1 METAIW
7 AYNNLFTNF
16 LKKKLFTDTRVLFYF
31 FCSLLLIVFLV
42 VQSRIWFGDYS
53 FSNLQQL
60 KNQITSLEKES
71 ATLLKK
77 NELLEGEKEKF
88 SMGRNAIEGLARS
101 ELGLIKPGEIFYQ
114 FKEKESIEVIHNKTD
129 ESVD

>member
-1 METAIW
+1 MAT
-7 AYNNLFTNF
+7 
-16 LKKKLFTDTRVLFYF
+16 
-31 FCSLLLIVFLV
+31 IVPLV
-42 VQSRIWFGDYS
+42 G
-53 FSNLQQL
+53 
-60 KNQITSLEKES
+60 ITP
-71 ATLLKK
+71 T
-77 NELLEGEKEKF
+77 GEKEKF

>member
-1 METAIW
+1 M
-7 AYNNLFTNF
+7 NF

-53 FSNLQQL
+53 FSNLQHL
-60 KNQITSLEKES
+60 KNQIISLEKES
-71 ATLLKK
+71 TALLKK
-77 NELLEGEKEKF
+77 NALLEGEKEKF

>member
-1 METAIW
+1 M
-7 AYNNLFTNF
+7 NF

-71 ATLLKK
+71 TTLLKK

-88 SMGRNAIEGLARS
+88 SSNIC
-101 ELGLIKPGEIFYQ
+101 LINHN
-114 FKEKESIEVIHNKTD
+114 KEKMSYEQILKKGEKISKGLENK
-129 ESVD
+129 SLVLILAKNHVDFLYIYN

>member
-1 METAIW
+1 M
-7 AYNNLFTNF
+7 NF
-16 LKKKLFTDTRVLFYF
+16 LKKKLFTDKRVF
-31 FCSLLLIVFLV
+31 FSSFCFLLLIILLA
-42 VQSRIWFGDYS
+42 VQTRIWFGDYS

-60 KNQITSLEKES
+60 KNQIISLEEES
-71 ATLLKK
+71 TALLKK
-77 NELLEGEKEKF
+77 NELLEREKEKF

-114 FKEKESIEVIHNKTD
+114 FKQKESLEVIQNKTD